1 MLSLERRT
9 SSAEVRV
16 LARHGAGMSERS
28 DAVAVEEP
36 LEIRLRSGG
45 RTQRVAITMRT
56 PGADLELA
64 AGFVLNEGIVPS
76 RAAIARIRHCD
87 DANLTADERGNVVTV
102 DVHGAADA
110 GTILERHFTVSSACG
125 VCGSAGIEQLRAR
138 GMRPLRDE
146 ARIDGSVVAMLPDM
160 MRPRQNIFSSTG
172 GLHAAALFSLDGR
185 LLALREDIGRHNAVD
200 KITGWLALSGA
211 HDAARSALAVSGRCG
226 YEIVQKALAAG
237 IPIVAS
243 VSAPSSLAVDLA
255 RAFDLTLA
263 GFVRDGRWNLYAGR
277 HRVTDAAAS

>member
-9 SSAEVRV
+9 ATAEVRV
-16 LARHGAGMSERS
+16 LARHGAGVSERS
-28 DAVAVEEP
+28 DTLAVEEP
-36 LEIRLRSGG
+36 LEIRLRAGG

-76 RAAIARIRHCD
+76 RDAITRIRHCD
-87 DANLTADERGNVVTV
+87 DAQLGDAERGNVVTV
-102 DVHGAADA
+102 DVHGALEAA
-110 GTILERHFTVSSACG
+110 AILERHFTVSSACG

-138 GMRPLRDE
+138 GIRPLNDA
-146 ARIDGSVVAMLPDM
+146 ARIDAAVLSALPEM
-160 MRPRQNIFSSTG
+160 MRPRQNVFSATG

-185 LLALREDIGRHNAVD
+185 LLAVREDIGRHNAVD
-200 KITGWLALSGA
+200 KIAGWLALTRA
-211 HDAARSALAVSGRCG
+211 CDAGRSVLAVSGRCG

-255 RAFDLTLA
+255 RTFDLTLA

-277 HRVTDAAAS
+277 HRVAGTQTA